1 MNMTNKKYLHE
12 DIADSPE
19 DEEKLKSDQA
29 LMDLPEIKDIPGA
42 SRSGKNASLLP
53 GATTISSADEE
64 GGDLLENDELSEYN
78 ESLDD
83 GNVSQLEKKLLRDS
97 FDPSYNIDL
106 PVDSISLDDKDNE
119 GESLEE
125 EGQAKDLFGK
135 DLDENLIEEEDEE
148 SEGENQQ

>member
-64 GGDLLENDELSEYN
+64 GGDLLEDDELSEYN

>member
-106 PVDSISLDDKDNE
+106 SVDSISLDDKDNE